1 MARLYAGLPVAAF
14 PSEVT
19 APAGIARLLQTGHAF
34 LVATYESSIAGAVR
48 HGQHE
53 GIAWLDLLASSRPYA
68 GAALL
73 QGVEAR
79 AQDQGL
85 RLVHVTIGESDRVE
99 AFFSRHG
106 YVPFSRERDRDGQA
120 VLRLERRLPLLTV
133 REQRRSD
140 AAAIGRITGEDTW
153 MLEQHVLPGWFV
165 ASDGERV
172 VGAINVSDGG
182 AGVGRIAVP
191 ALLDS
196 YRGRGLEVWMVERA
210 ALHAETGGYHT
221 LVLAGDPRLEPLK
234 RDLEDRRW
242 FRESDGYVKR
252 LAPPPHTRGHDD

>member
-1 MARLYAGLPVAAF
+1 V
-14 PSEVT
+14 
-19 APAGIARLLQTGHAF
+19 Q
-34 LVATYESSIAGAVR
+34 
-48 HGQHE
+48 
-53 GIAWLDLLASSRPYA
+53 
-68 GAALL
+68 
-73 QGVEAR
+73 
-79 AQDQGL
+79 
-85 RLVHVTIGESDRVE
+85 VTIPDGDRVE

-106 YVPFSRERDRDGQA
+106 YVPFSRERDERGRP

-140 AAAIGRITGEDTW
+140 ATAIGRITGEDTW
-153 MLEQHVLPGWFV
+153 MLEQHALPGWFV

-172 VGAINVSDGG
+172 VGAIHVSDDG
-182 AGVGRIAVP
+182 AGTGRIAVP

-221 LVLAGDPRLEPLK
+221 LVLAAAASLDPLK

-242 FRESDGYVKR
+242 FREGDVYVKR
-252 LAPPPHTRGHDD
+252 LAPPRRLERDL